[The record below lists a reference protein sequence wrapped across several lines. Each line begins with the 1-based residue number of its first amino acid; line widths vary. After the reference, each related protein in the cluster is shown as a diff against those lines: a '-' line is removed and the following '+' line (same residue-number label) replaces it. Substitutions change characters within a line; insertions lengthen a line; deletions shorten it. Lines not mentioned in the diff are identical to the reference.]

1 MRVREH
7 AIQGCLACVPEQ
19 RSAPSV
25 HQRADLQTAHEQ
37 CLGPSDCVPVGWAVR
52 ERAVGVTLMR
62 ARRAPCLSL
71 GTNVHAYII
80 EDEYLIAQSLQDM
93 LEDLGFTKFS
103 FARSEDAA
111 VFGANQP
118 DFDLIT
124 ADVRL
129 LPGDGVNA
137 VEKICRERHI
147 PVLFITAYREELE
160 ERKPDAAVLQKPVK
174 PEELAAAVRIVLDT
188 SAR

>member
-1 MRVREH
+1 
-7 AIQGCLACVPEQ
+7 
-19 RSAPSV
+19 V
-25 HQRADLQTAHEQ
+25 H
-37 CLGPSDCVPVGWAVR
+37 V
-52 ERAVGVTLMR
+52 
-62 ARRAPCLSL
+62 
-71 GTNVHAYII
+71 YII
-80 EDEYLIAQSLQDM
+80 EDDYLIARSLQDI

-103 FARSEDAA
+103 FARSEDSA
-111 VFGANQP
+111 VFGANRP

-160 ERKPDAAVLQKPVK
+160 ERKPDAVVLAKPIK
-174 PEELAAAVRIVLDT
+174 PDELADAVRRLLSSGDE
-188 SAR
+188 